1 MDFCDKLKKIKT
13 TIEITDIPTC
23 KDMPENTHKQYSSV
37 SNIVYW
43 KDLCREDRRVE
54 SASFNFVILWVSE
67 FPMHKMWIYS
77 ALLGS

>member
-1 MDFCDKLKKIKT
+1 MDFCDKPKKIKT
-13 TIEITDIPTC
+13 TLEITDIPAC

-54 SASFNFVILWVSE
+54 SASFNFVIL
-67 FPMHKMWIYS
+67 
-77 ALLGS
+77 